1 MGDHGLSRIEPDD
14 SRYDGERDETDDK
27 APAPR
32 NERRQASPALFA
44 NNVDDK
50 VGIGRHFD

>member
-14 SRYDGERDETDDK
+14 SRYDGERDEPDDK

-32 NERRQASPALFA
+32 KERRQASPALFA